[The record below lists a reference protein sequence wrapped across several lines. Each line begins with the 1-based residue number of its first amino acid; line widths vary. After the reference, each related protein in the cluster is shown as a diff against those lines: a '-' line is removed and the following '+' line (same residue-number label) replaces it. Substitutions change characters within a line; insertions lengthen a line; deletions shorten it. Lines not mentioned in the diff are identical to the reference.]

1 MVDDET
7 GSVLVQVL
15 GNFGV
20 VADRI
25 GHDDVAADGEI
36 LETGGDVD
44 GGTEVVETVVEGH
57 GDAGPVVN
65 PRLEAKEG
73 DIAVRLGQPPLGG
86 EHGGQ
91 RLRKVA

>member
-36 LETGGDVD
+36 LEMGGDVD
-44 GGTEVVETVVEGH
+44 GGTEVVETVVEG
-57 GDAGPVVN
+57 GLMASPMV
-65 PRLEAKEG
+65 L
-73 DIAVRLGQPPLGG
+73 ITTPPWSATVCLMMSKWD
-86 EHGGQ
+86 
-91 RLRKVA
+91 RTTPKAAASPIRR